1 MITKGNRGKW
11 IKRIISYSEFEN
23 VTHYKP
29 VINIDG
35 QGHIDLYLCI
45 FIKDQLKTF
54 LTKVDMSVITD
65 FENNKLDFT
74 KLDTFDITKKI
85 KKDKKNFK
93 PMSEIWFFV

>member
-1 MITKGNRGKW
+1 
-11 IKRIISYSEFEN
+11 
-23 VTHYKP
+23 
-29 VINIDG
+29 
-35 QGHIDLYLCI
+35 
-45 FIKDQLKTF
+45 
-54 LTKVDMSVITD
+54 MSVITD